1 MDFEIFLNYINFF
14 NCLILFYILF
24 GLLFF
29 IVVISFLVK
38 NMILNIWFI
47 KIFYFVIL
55 FCAFVYFMGLVLCWY
70 VSGYLFWSNVY
81 EFMFYIVWVFVI
93 VGFILCFKFA
103 LLVFSFLVGI
113 AFFVVYLGFMDL

>member
-14 NCLILFYILF
+14 NSLILFYIFL

-38 NMILNIWFI
+38 NIFFNVWFI
-47 KIFYFVIL
+47 KIFYMVIL
-55 FCAFVYFMGLVLCWY
+55 FCVIVYFMGLVLCWY

-81 EFMFYIVWVFVI
+81 EFMFYIVWVFVV
-93 VGFILCFKFA
+93 VGFVLCFKFA